1 MSLITGQCKWFNE
14 TKGFGFIVRDDGQ
27 GDVFVHKK
35 DVENSGL
42 LAITEGDRVEFEIRE
57 NRGRT
62 SAGNLRKIS

>member
-1 MSLITGQCKWFNE
+1 MSYQGKVKWFNE

-27 GDVFVHKK
+27 GDVFVHIR

-42 LAITEGDRVEFEIRE
+42 RSLKEGDRVEFDMKE

-62 SAGNLRKIS
+62 SACNIKKID